1 MNIPRQRLFQMVLFA
16 YPREFRYEYGKE
28 MAQFFGDCYRAEKMN
43 RGGLG
48 VGGLWFRTLLD
59 LARTAPREHLENL
72 GKDNAIM
79 NNLGKNALAFLG
91 SIVLIVIAFLLLSYG
106 RKNEVSAILV
116 FGRALDA
123 LVTAGIVGNL
133 IIFLLITITR
143 FNPLRIALWTLLA
156 VNGALF
162 IVAAVIGSKVDPSF
176 RFGGVMLGY
185 IVSFL
190 FWFSLHW
197 IWSKVSGPQAV
208 SSES

>member
-1 MNIPRQRLFQMVLFA
+1 M
-16 YPREFRYEYGKE
+16 
-28 MAQFFGDCYRAEKMN
+28 
-43 RGGLG
+43 
-48 VGGLWFRTLLD
+48 
-59 LARTAPREHLENL
+59 
-72 GKDNAIM
+72 KD
-79 NNLGKNALAFLG
+79 LGKNALAFLG
-91 SIVLIVIAFLLLSYG
+91 CIVLIVIAFLLLSYG

-116 FGRALDA
+116 FGRTLDA

-133 IIFLLITITR
+133 IIFLLMTITR

-185 IVSFL
+185 VVSFL